1 MVGQKFL
8 WLEISKIRW
17 SASTPAVKE
26 SAIDK
31 ELIYIMMN
39 DFVSTRLSQNYSI
52 KSQWG
57 PHT

>member
-52 KSQWG
+52 KS
-57 PHT
+57 